1 MLLRHQRV
9 QEGQRN
15 DLFRPETEVTD
26 ANLMLR
32 KQAYY
37 QGYMDAMQFVI
48 RLGEMMD
55 RALPI
60 SRAQRTMV
68 PEGFKVLGG
77 E

>member
-1 MLLRHQRV
+1 VLLRHQRV

-15 DLFRPETEVTD
+15 DLFRPENEVTD

-37 QGYMDAMQFVI
+37 QGYMDALQFVV
-48 RLGEMMD
+48 RLGEMIE

-60 SRAQRTMV
+60 RRPSAVRTMI
-68 PEGFKVLGG
+68 PEGFRGG